1 MRELRIA
8 KLNFFHCC
16 NNPKYMVVLLYL
28 FLYSYNRI
36 HELTR
41 CAQDLGTL
49 INPWIFPFLPG
60 LGAGFL
66 PLMLGFVMLISDA
79 PFRTRQQ
86 GLVMQRTGKRAWLAG
101 QLLYLFAVSLGF
113 TVLMWVL
120 SWIWLLPELN
130 WSKNWGPML
139 TTLAINGGVPPGYEV
154 WLDFPYDVVKNTDPL
169 TVTLWC
175 STAMIAVC
183 FLLGVIMTACNL
195 WMKKGW
201 GAVIIAALTA
211 ISLIPDTKSFN
222 PGPIRYILWISPLN
236 WMDYSL
242 MGHPEQYL
250 PSRAFAIWGPTLL
263 GVGLSTILLLTIGK
277 CSVDTDK
284 E

>member
-8 KLNFFHCC
+8 KLNFFHWCSD
-16 NNPKYMVVLLYL
+16 PKYPVVLLYM

-36 HELTR
+36 HDLGR
-41 CAQDLGTL
+41 LAQDIDTS
-49 INPWIFPFLPG
+49 INPWVFPFLPG

-66 PLMLGFVMLISDA
+66 PLMLGFVLLVSDA

-86 GLVMQRTGKRAWLAG
+86 GLVIQRTGKRAWLTG
-101 QLLYLFAVSLGF
+101 QLLYLLLVSIGF

-120 SWIWLLPELN
+120 SWLWLLPELN
-130 WSKNWGPML
+130 WDKDWGALL
-139 TTLAINGGVPPGYEV
+139 TMLAINNAVPAGYEV
-154 WLDFPYDVVKNTDPL
+154 WLEFPYAVVKNTNPL
-169 TVTLWC
+169 TVTAWC
-175 STAMIAVC
+175 AGVMIAVC

-201 GAVIIAALTA
+201 GAAIIAGLTA
-211 ISLIPDTKSFN
+211 ISLIPDTSSFN
-222 PGPIRYILWISPLN
+222 PGPIRYILWVSPLN

-250 PSRAFAIWGPTLL
+250 PSHGFAIWGPAIL
-263 GVGLSTILLLTIGK
+263 GLALSALLLLTIGK
-277 CSVDTDK
+277 CNIETDK